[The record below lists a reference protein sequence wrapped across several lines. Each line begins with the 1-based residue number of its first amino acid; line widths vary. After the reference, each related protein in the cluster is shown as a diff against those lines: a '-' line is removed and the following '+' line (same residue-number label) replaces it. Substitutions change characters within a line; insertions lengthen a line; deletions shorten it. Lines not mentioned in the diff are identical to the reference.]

1 MWALWF
7 VFQKKHFML
16 MMSVVS
22 MVMHTNYTCCFCSDF
37 GAFLLTAALLDSR
50 GSLSDAGV
58 SSTTRTGALCSDGDA
73 EEVLPAGVWTVKLN
87 RQKGDGGGSAIKF
100 TICWQLER
108 WTPGTWSTPLIFIY
122 FLSL

>member
-1 MWALWF
+1 M
-7 VFQKKHFML
+7 
-16 MMSVVS
+16 VS
-22 MVMHTNYTCCFCSDF
+22 MVMHTNCTCCFSSDF
-37 GAFLLTAALLDSR
+37 GVFLPTAALLDSR

-73 EEVLPAGVWTVKLN
+73 EEVLSAGVWAVKLN
-87 RQKGDGGGSAIKF
+87 GQKSDGGGSPVKF

-108 WTPGTWSTPLIFIY
+108 WTPETWSTPLIFIY